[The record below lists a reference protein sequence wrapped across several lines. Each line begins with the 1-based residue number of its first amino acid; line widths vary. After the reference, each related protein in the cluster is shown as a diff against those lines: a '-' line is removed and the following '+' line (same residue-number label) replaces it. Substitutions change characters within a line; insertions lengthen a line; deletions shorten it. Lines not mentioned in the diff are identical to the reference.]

1 MKTEEILGALDFL
14 RAAEALKDVE
24 RSAHT
29 SRGRV
34 ESTAEHTWRLCLMAM
49 VFADGLEGIDLG
61 KLLRI
66 CIVHDLGEALGGDIP
81 AIVQAPG
88 GGKAAQE
95 RADLR
100 ELCQPLPE
108 ARRAE
113 ILALWEEYDAAA
125 TPEAVLAKGFDK
137 LETLLQHTQGRNP
150 AGFDYAFNLDYGR
163 KQTAAH
169 PLMAEIRAILD
180 EATRARMAVPPP
192 PKEAP

>member
-1 MKTEEILGALDFL
+1 MTTEEILGALDFL

-61 KLLRI
+61 RLLRI

-81 AIVQAPG
+81 AVVQAPG

-100 ELCQPLPE
+100 ELCRPLPE

-125 TPEAVLAKGFDK
+125 SRKRCWPRASTSWRRCCSTRRAATRRASI
-137 LETLLQHTQGRNP
+137 TLSIST
-150 AGFDYAFNLDYGR
+150 
-163 KQTAAH
+163 TAASR
-169 PLMAEIRAILD
+169 PRRI
-180 EATRARMAVPPP
+180 P
-192 PKEAP
+192 

>member
-1 MKTEEILGALDFL
+1 MKTDEILGALDFL

-49 VFADGLEGIDLG
+49 LFADELEGIDLG

-81 AIVQAPG
+81 AVAQTPG

-95 RADLR
+95 RADLE
-100 ELCQPLPE
+100 ELCRPLP
-108 ARRAE
+108 
-113 ILALWEEYDAAA
+113 
-125 TPEAVLAKGFDK
+125 
-137 LETLLQHTQGRNP
+137 
-150 AGFDYAFNLDYGR
+150 
-163 KQTAAH
+163 
-169 PLMAEIRAILD
+169 
-180 EATRARMAVPPP
+180 
-192 PKEAP
+192 